1 MTVETEEDL
10 LALQRIGKIVAECL
24 RAMLD
29 HIRPG
34 MSTLELDG
42 FGRRFLDGRGARSA
56 PTKDYD
62 FPGTTC
68 ISINEEVAHG
78 IPGDRIIAEGD
89 VINVDVSA
97 ELDGYY
103 ADTGG
108 TIVVPPGAEL
118 AVQLCAASRRTLTS
132 AIAAA
137 RAGERLSAI
146 GRAIEL
152 EARISG
158 FELVRNLC
166 SHGVGRRLHEPPE
179 QILPYYSV
187 TEKRRLGVG
196 DVITIEPFLT
206 TGLNY
211 VTEGSDG
218 WTLLNK
224 RGSFT
229 AQYEHTLV
237 ITRGHPIV
245 LTAA

>member
-10 LALQRIGKIVAECL
+10 LALQRIGKIVGECL

-34 MSTLELDG
+34 MSTLELDA
-42 FGRRFLDGRGARSA
+42 FGKRFLDARGARSA
-56 PTKDYD
+56 PTKDYR

-78 IPGDRIIAEGD
+78 IPGDRVIAKGD
-89 VINVDVSA
+89 VVNVDVSA

-108 TIVVPPGAEL
+108 TIVVPPAAEL
-118 AVQLCAASRRTLTS
+118 ALRLCAASQHTLHR

-137 RAGERLSAI
+137 QAGEKLSVI
-146 GRAIEL
+146 GRAIER
-152 EARISG
+152 EAKNSG
-158 FELVRNLC
+158 FEVVRNLC

-179 QILPYYSV
+179 QILPYYSA
-187 TEKRRLGVG
+187 TEKRRLKVG

-218 WTLLNK
+218 WTLLNA
-224 RGSFT
+224 RGSLT
-229 AQYEHTLV
+229 AQHEHTLV
-237 ITRGHPIV
+237 ITREHPIV